1 MNKYRKPKA
10 DGDVCN
16 GMFVGMDVHRNYLQV
31 AVLDEKGKVLNNS
44 RVDND
49 LAKVN
54 KFFDSLHPNGKTKVV
69 MESSGMWYKIYE
81 CLSKRHLD
89 VRLSNPVK
97 TRAIASAKI
106 KTDKL
111 DAVKLADLLRGGYIA
126 ECYVPNK
133 RIMGLRDIVRYRA
146 ALVRMRTKLKNKV
159 HGITVMKGI
168 DDYSEVERTGTFTKR
183 HMDRLEE
190 FDDYRINGCL
200 RVIKSLNNEV
210 NTVSKKILLLARE
223 DEIAKLL
230 MTIPGIGYYSALLIV
245 SEIGEINRFPD
256 SYHLCSYAGLVPSTH
271 SSGGVT
277 HYGSSITK
285 AGSKYLRW
293 IMLECVHA
301 HIRTEKN
308 SNIAQFYYRISKK
321 KGNSKAAVAAA
332 AKLLKVVYWI
342 MKERRTYKRLG

>member
-1 MNKYRKPKA
+1 M
-10 DGDVCN
+10 
-16 GMFVGMDVHRNYLQV
+16 GMDVHKNYLQV
-31 AVLDEKGKVLNNS
+31 AVLDEKGKVLDNS

-49 LAKVN
+49 LTKLN
-54 KFFDSLHPNGKTKVV
+54 EFFDSLHPNSKTKVV
-69 MESSGMWYKIYE
+69 MESSGMWYNIYE
-81 CLSKRHLD
+81 CLNKRHLD
-89 VRLSNPVK
+89 VRLSNPAK

-111 DAVKLADLLRGGYIA
+111 DAVKLADLLRGGYVA

-133 RIMGLRDIVRYRA
+133 RIMGLRDIVRHRA

-159 HGITVMKGI
+159 RCITVMKGI
-168 DDYSEVERTGTFTKR
+168 DDASNVERTGTFTRR
-183 HMDRLEE
+183 HMDKLEE
-190 FDDYRINGCL
+190 YDDYRINGCL
-200 RVIKSLNNEV
+200 RVIKSLNDEI
-210 NTVSKKILLLARE
+210 NTVSKKILLLAKE
-223 DEIAKLL
+223 DELAKLL

-285 AGSKYLRW
+285 AGSRYLRW

-308 SNIAQFYYRISKK
+308 SNIAQFYYRIAKK

-342 MKERRTYKRLG
+342 MKERRTYARLG